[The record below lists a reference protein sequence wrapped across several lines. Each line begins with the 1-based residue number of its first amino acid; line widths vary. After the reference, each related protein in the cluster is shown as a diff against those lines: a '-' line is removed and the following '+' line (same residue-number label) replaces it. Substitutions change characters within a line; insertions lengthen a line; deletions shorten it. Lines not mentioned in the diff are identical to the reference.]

1 MQPSSVVIYSIV
13 IRSFS
18 TLFPFQKGKN
28 EGNISKNN
36 KTKNDATS
44 NPESWE
50 LKVESWKF
58 RVENYPGA
66 AATFNF
72 QFSIFNFYVGDK
84 YATLSERWGT
94 LTQVGAILHRIKS
107 KFRAKRQA
115 SHCALSWREGCPFQT
130 HAFLISNEN
139 AGEGTI
145 LQRRSNNPRKRVCG
159 CTVDFLMNDKKCGF
173 WEKKFV
179 DLKISCIFAVCF
191 VDTQYP

>member
-18 TLFPFQKGKN
+18 LSFPFHKGKN
-28 EGNISKNN
+28 EGNISKND
-36 KTKNDATS
+36 KIKNDATS
-44 NPESWE
+44 STEGTHWN
-50 LKVESWKF
+50 
-58 RVENYPGA
+58 
-66 AATFNF
+66 
-72 QFSIFNFYVGDK
+72 VGDK

-130 HAFLISNEN
+130 HAFLISKGN

-159 CTVDFLMNDKKCGF
+159 CTVDFLMNDKKCGS